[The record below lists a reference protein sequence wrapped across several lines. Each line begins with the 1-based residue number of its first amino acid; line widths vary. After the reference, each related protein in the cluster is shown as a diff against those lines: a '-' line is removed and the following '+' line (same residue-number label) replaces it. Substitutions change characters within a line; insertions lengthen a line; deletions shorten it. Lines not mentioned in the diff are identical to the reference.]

1 MQLNVFGGAARM
13 AFNTEAQRHKGTEGR
28 QIRLGPLGIE
38 KWTAIL
44 AVVAVLCGG
53 CGRNG
58 DTVRVSG
65 QLMKDGK
72 PYTADLSG
80 KEPETFAIDFVGT
93 VDGDSFVFPAT
104 MTPSG
109 AFHVDG
115 SDRRG
120 IPRGE
125 YKIAVLHSGYMG
137 AGGDRLGARFAAEKT
152 PLVVDLK
159 ENAKLTIDLGAG
171 TVGK

>member
-1 MQLNVFGGAARM
+1 MRFESYAIGAM
-13 AFNTEAQRHKGTEGR
+13 F
-28 QIRLGPLGIE
+28 
-38 KWTAIL
+38 
-44 AVVAVLCGG
+44 VLVGCGG
-53 CGRNG
+53 G
-58 DTVRVSG
+58 DNSVRVSG

-72 PYTADLSG
+72 PYTANLSG
-80 KEPETFAIDFVGT
+80 KEPETFAVDFVGT

-104 MTPSG
+104 ITPSG

-115 SDRRG
+115 AERRG

-125 YKIAVLHSGYMG
+125 YKIAVLHSGYLG

-152 PLVVDLK
+152 PLAVQLT

-171 TVGK
+171 TVTK

>member
-1 MQLNVFGGAARM
+1 M
-13 AFNTEAQRHKGTEGR
+13 AFNTESQRRRDTEGKQTR
-28 QIRLGPLGIE
+28 SGPFGIVE
-38 KWTAIL
+38 WSAIL
-44 AVVAVLCGG
+44 VVVVVWCEG
-53 CGRNG
+53 CGRSA

-72 PYTADLSG
+72 PYTANLSG
-80 KEPETFAIDFVGT
+80 KEPETFAVDFVGT

-104 MTPSG
+104 ITPSG

-115 SDRRG
+115 AERRG

-137 AGGDRLGARFAAEKT
+137 AGGDRLGARFAAERT
-152 PLVVDLK
+152 PLAVQLS
-159 ENAKLTIDLGAG
+159 ENASLTIDLGAG
-171 TVGK
+171 TVAK

>member
-1 MQLNVFGGAARM
+1 M
-13 AFNTEAQRHKGTEGR
+13 ALNTEARRHRGTEERPNGFR
-28 QIRLGPLGIE
+28 PLGIE
-38 KWTAIL
+38 KSLVIL
-44 AVVAVLCGG
+44 VVIGLLGGG
-53 CGRNG
+53 CGRSG

-72 PYTADLSG
+72 PYTANLSG
-80 KEPETFAIDFVGT
+80 KEPETFAVDFVGT
-93 VDGDSFVFPAT
+93 VNGDSFVFPAT
-104 MTPSG
+104 IAPSG

-115 SDRRG
+115 SDGRG

-125 YKIAVLHSGYMG
+125 YKIAVLHAGYMG

-152 PLVVDLK
+152 PLVVK
-159 ENAKLTIDLGAG
+159 VSENAKLTVDLGAG